1 MKIIVNPDRRLW
13 HELTA
18 RARQQSGEIDTRVAA
33 ILDAVRAGGDKA
45 VEELTERIDG
55 VKLASP
61 LVTADE
67 FDEAEAQVPEEL
79 KRAIAVA
86 SENIRKFHTAQ
97 LPAEVEVETMPGVRC
112 VQRAVAINRV
122 GLYVPG
128 GSAPLFSTVLML
140 ALPAKI
146 AGCREIVLCTPPRKD
161 GSVSPVILYAA
172 KLCGVTDVLKIGG
185 AIAIGAMAYGTR
197 TQGCVDKI
205 FGPGNQYVTCAK
217 QQVGSVVAID
227 MPAGPSEVMVL
238 ADGTANPAFVAADL
252 LSQAE
257 HGADSQ
263 AMLVC
268 GSRSFAERVDMEI
281 KSQLGNL
288 SRKGTAV
295 QALDNGSLVVMDSP
309 EEIVDFANLYG
320 AEHLIISME
329 NPWDVATRITSAGSV
344 FIGNYTPESAGDYA
358 SGTNHTLPTYGWTR
372 SNSGVN
378 IDSFIRKITFQEIT
392 PSGLREIG
400 PLVETMAAAEGLDG
414 HENAVRVRLKELG

>member
-1 MKIIVNPDRRLW
+1 MKIIVNPDRRNW
-13 HELTA
+13 PQLTA
-18 RARQQSGEIDTRVAA
+18 RAQQQSAA
-33 ILDAVRAGGDKA
+33 INGRVSEILEAVRAEGDKA
-45 VEELTERIDG
+45 VETLTEKIDG
-55 VKLASP
+55 VKLPSP
-61 LVTADE
+61 IVTRNE
-67 FDEAEAQVPEEL
+67 FDEAETQVPEKL
-79 KRAIAVA
+79 KRAIGIAY
-86 SENIRKFHTAQ
+86 ENIKKFHSAQ
-97 LPAEVEVETMPGVRC
+97 LPADIEVETMPGVRC

-122 GLYVPG
+122 GLYIPG

-161 GSVSPVILYAA
+161 GSVSPVILYTA

-185 AIAIGAMAYGTR
+185 AIAVGAMAYGTG
-197 TQGCVDKI
+197 TICKVDKI
-205 FGPGNQYVTCAK
+205 FGPGNQYVTYAK
-217 QQVGSVVAID
+217 QQVNSEVAID

-238 ADGTANPAFVAADL
+238 ADNTANPAFVAADL

-263 AMLVC
+263 SILVC
-268 GSRSFAERVDMEI
+268 DSRSLAEQVNMEV
-281 KSQLGNL
+281 KNQLAAL
-288 SRKGTAV
+288 SRKDTAV
-295 QALDNGSLVVMDSP
+295 KSLDNGYIIVMDSP
-309 EEIVDFANLYG
+309 DEITDFANLYG

-329 NPWDVATRITSAGSV
+329 NPWDVASKITSAGSV

-392 PSGLREIG
+392 AQGLREIG
-400 PLVETMAAAEGLDG
+400 PIVETMAAAEGLDG
-414 HENAVRVRLKELG
+414 HENAVSIRLKSL